1 MKNKN
6 ETLDKLLRRFM
17 DESQAREVKDDL
29 SFADRL
35 FSESPVPAVKS
46 KTVVSIQSTVR
57 HKLRHRRYLIF
68 GKRLTTIAA
77 TIAVALLAGLYVL
90 HSEGPTTHPDFL
102 SVRTGNTDS
111 LWNDALYAA
120 NLNADPIMKELA
132 ELTESIHSIGEE
144 TYEPA
149 DPFSD
154 DLQEFEEI
162 EFLTKNTDFWK
173 G

>member
-6 ETLDKLLRRFM
+6 ETFNKLLRQFM
-17 DESQAREVKDDL
+17 DESQAHEVKNDL

-35 FSESPVPAVKS
+35 FSESPVPAIKP
-46 KTVVSIQSTVR
+46 KTVVSIQSKVR
-57 HKLRHRRYLIF
+57 HKLRHQKYLIF
-68 GKRLTTIAA
+68 GKRLTTLAA
-77 TIAVALLAGLYVL
+77 IIAVALLAGLYIL
-90 HSEGPTTHPDFL
+90 HSESPETYPRL
-102 SVRTGNTDS
+102 SSARTGNTTS
-111 LWNDALYAA
+111 LWYYALYAV
-120 NLNADPIMKELA
+120 NLDADPIGKELTH
-132 ELTESIHSIGEE
+132 LTESIHSIGEE